1 MCYRVQKYNVIY
13 EINTL
18 FDHNLTHLK
27 VHLKIE
33 GFYSKKPIVLTIG
46 TFDGVHAGHR
56 AVIEVLKEKA
66 NKINGET
73 ALLTFSP
80 HPRVVLH
87 PDNHNL
93 KLLNSR
99 KEKEALLENAGLD
112 HLIVVHFDIA
122 LSRLT
127 PLDYVRKLLA
137 EGIKPTEIVVG
148 DDHRFGRNR
157 EGSFSSL
164 KEMGLMFNFNVT
176 ALNAERI
183 REIRVSSTKARDAI
197 IEGQIE
203 HANDLLSHPFPLS
216 GTVVEGEKLGQTI
229 DFPTAN
235 LKISDPLKIV
245 PMDGVYVVWARI
257 NEGKWMKGMMNIGCR
272 PSVIK
277 IDSGE
282 KTIEVHLIGYKGECY
297 GQAIEVR
304 IVKRLRDEM
313 LFNGLNELKA
323 ALSRD
328 RDETLELLKFEVP
341 PLL

>member
-1 MCYRVQKYNVIY
+1 MQKYNTIY
-13 EINTL
+13 EIITL
-18 FDHNLTHLK
+18 FEHNLTHLK
-27 VHLKIE
+27 VHQKIE
-33 GFYSKKPIVLTIG
+33 GFYSKKPVVLTIG
-46 TFDGVHAGHR
+46 TFDGVHAGHL

-66 NKINGET
+66 DKINGET

-93 KLLNSR
+93 RLLNTR
-99 KEKEALLENAGLD
+99 EEKEALLENAGLD
-112 HLIVVHFDIA
+112 HLIIVHFDIE

-127 PLDYVRKLLA
+127 PLEYVRKLLA
-137 EGIKPTEIVVG
+137 EGIKPAEVIIG

-157 EGSFSSL
+157 EGSFSNL

-183 REIRVSSTKARDAI
+183 HEIRVSSTKARAAI
-197 IEGQIE
+197 AEGQVE
-203 HANDLLSHPFPLS
+203 YANDLLSHPFPLS
-216 GTVVEGEKLGQTI
+216 GTVVEGDKLGQTI

-235 LKISDPLKIV
+235 LKLSDPLKIV

-257 NEGKWMKGMMNIGCR
+257 NRGKWMKGMMNIGCR

-277 IDSGE
+277 TGLGE
-282 KTIEVHLIGYKGECY
+282 TTIEIHFIGYKGDCY
-297 GQAIEVR
+297 GQALEVR
-304 IVKRLRDEM
+304 LVKRLRDEK
-313 LFNGLNELKA
+313 LFNGLNELKE

-328 RDETLELLKFEVP
+328 RDETLEVLKFEAP

>member
-1 MCYRVQKYNVIY
+1 MQKYNTIY

-33 GFYSKKPIVLTIG
+33 NFYSKKPVVLTIG

-56 AVIEVLKEKA
+56 AVIEVLKAKA

-93 KLLNSR
+93 RLLNTR

-137 EGIKPTEIVVG
+137 EGIKPTEIVIG

-164 KEMGLMFNFNVT
+164 KEMGLMFNFSVT

-197 IEGQIE
+197 TEGEIE

-216 GTVVEGEKLGQTI
+216 GTVVEGDKLGKTI

-235 LKISDPLKIV
+235 LKLSDPLKIV
-245 PMDGVYVVWARI
+245 PKDGVYVVWARI

-277 IDSGE
+277 IDLGE
-282 KTIEVHLIGYKGECY
+282 KTIEVHFIGYEGDCY
-297 GQAIEVR
+297 GQTIEVR

-313 LFNGLNELKA
+313 NFNGLNELKA

-328 RDETLELLKFEVP
+328 RDATIELLQFEVP
-341 PLL
+341 PVL

>member
-1 MCYRVQKYNVIY
+1 MQKYNTIY

-18 FDHNLTHLK
+18 FDHNLTLLK

-33 GFYSKKPIVLTIG
+33 SFYSKKPVVLTIG

-56 AVIEVLKEKA
+56 ALIDVLKAKA

-93 KLLNSR
+93 RLLNTR

-137 EGIKPTEIVVG
+137 EGIKPTEIVIG

-157 EGSFSSL
+157 EGSFNSL
-164 KEMGLMFNFNVT
+164 KEMGLMFHFNVT

-183 REIRVSSTKARDAI
+183 REIRVSSTKAREAVI
-197 IEGQIE
+197 KGQIE

-216 GTVVEGEKLGQTI
+216 GTVVEGDKLGQTI

-235 LKISDPLKIV
+235 LKLSDPLKIV

-277 IDSGE
+277 TAAG
-282 KTIEVHLIGYKGECY
+282 KTTIEVHFIGYAGNCY
-297 GQAIEVR
+297 GQVVEVR
-304 IVKRLRDEM
+304 FVKRLRDEM
-313 LFNGLNELKA
+313 NFNGLTELKA
-323 ALSRD
+323 ALRRD
-328 RDETLELLKFEVP
+328 RDETLEILQFEAP
-341 PLL
+341 PVL

>member
-1 MCYRVQKYNVIY
+1 VQKYNTIC

-18 FDHNLTHLK
+18 FEHNLTHLK
-27 VHLKIE
+27 VHQKIE
-33 GFYSKKPIVLTIG
+33 SFNSKKPIVLTIG

-56 AVIEVLKEKA
+56 AVIEVLQAKA
-66 NKINGET
+66 DKINGET

-93 KLLNSR
+93 RLLNTM

-112 HLIVVHFDIA
+112 HLIVVQFDFE

-127 PLDYVRKLLA
+127 PLDYVSKLLA
-137 EGIKPTEIVVG
+137 EGIKPAEIVIG

-164 KEMGLMFNFNVT
+164 KQMGLMFNFSVT

-183 REIRVSSTKARDAI
+183 REIRVSSTKARTAI
-197 IEGQIE
+197 SEGQIE
-203 HANDLLSHPFPLS
+203 HANNLLSHPFPLS
-216 GTVVEGEKLGQTI
+216 GTVVEGDKLGQTI

-235 LKISDPLKIV
+235 LKLSDPLKIV

-257 NEGKWMKGMMNIGCR
+257 SKGKWMKGMMNIGCR

-277 IDSGE
+277 TDSGE
-282 KTIEVHLIGYKGECY
+282 TTIEVHFIGYKGDCY
-297 GQAIEVR
+297 GQTIEVR

-313 LFNGLNELKA
+313 LFNGLDELQA
-323 ALSRD
+323 ALRRD
-328 RDETLELLKFEVP
+328 RDETLEALKFSALPVV
-341 PLL
+341 

>member
-164 KEMGLMFNFNVT
+164 KEMGLMFNFSVT

-197 IEGQIE
+197 SEGQIE

-216 GTVVEGEKLGQTI
+216 GTVVEGDKLGKTI

-235 LKISDPLKIV
+235 LKLSDPLKIV
-245 PMDGVYVVWARI
+245 PMVGVYVVWARI
-257 NEGKWMKGMMNIGCR
+257 N
-272 PSVIK
+272 
-277 IDSGE
+277 
-282 KTIEVHLIGYKGECY
+282 
-297 GQAIEVR
+297 
-304 IVKRLRDEM
+304 
-313 LFNGLNELKA
+313 
-323 ALSRD
+323 
-328 RDETLELLKFEVP
+328 
-341 PLL
+341 

>member
-1 MCYRVQKYNVIY
+1 VQKYNTIC

-18 FDHNLTHLK
+18 FEHNLTHLK
-27 VHLKIE
+27 VHQKIE
-33 GFYSKKPIVLTIG
+33 SFYSKKPVVLTIG

-56 AVIEVLKEKA
+56 AVIEVLQAKA
-66 NKINGET
+66 DKINGET

-93 KLLNSR
+93 RLLNTM

-112 HLIVVHFDIA
+112 HLIVIQFDFE

-137 EGIKPTEIVVG
+137 EGIKPAEIVIG

-164 KEMGLMFNFNVT
+164 KQMGLMFNFSVT

-183 REIRVSSTKARDAI
+183 REIRVSSTKARTAI
-197 IEGQIE
+197 SEGQIE

-216 GTVVEGEKLGQTI
+216 GTVVEGDKLGQTI

-235 LKISDPLKIV
+235 IKLSDPLKIV

-257 NEGKWMKGMMNIGCR
+257 SEGKWMKGMMNIGCR

-277 IDSGE
+277 TDSGE
-282 KTIEVHLIGYKGECY
+282 TTIEVHFIGYEGDCY

-313 LFNGLNELKA
+313 LFNGLDELKA
-323 ALSRD
+323 ALRRD
-328 RDETLELLKFEVP
+328 RDETLEVLKFSALPVV
-341 PLL
+341 

>member
-1 MCYRVQKYNVIY
+1 M
-13 EINTL
+13 
-18 FDHNLTHLK
+18 K

>member
-1 MCYRVQKYNVIY
+1 MQKYNTIY
-13 EINTL
+13 EINTP

-33 GFYSKKPIVLTIG
+33 SFYSKKPIVLTIG

-93 KLLNSR
+93 RLLNTR
-99 KEKEALLENAGLD
+99 KEKEALLENTGLD

-137 EGIKPTEIVVG
+137 EGIKPTEIVIG

-164 KEMGLMFNFNVT
+164 KEMGLMFNFSVT

-216 GTVVEGEKLGQTI
+216 GTVVEGDKLGKTI

-235 LKISDPLKIV
+235 LKLSDPLKIV
-245 PMDGVYVVWARI
+245 PKDGVYVVWARI
-257 NEGKWMKGMMNIGCR
+257 NEDKWMKGMMNIGCR

-277 IDSGE
+277 TTSGE
-282 KTIEVHLIGYKGECY
+282 TTIEVHFIGYEGDCY

-313 LFNGLNELKA
+313 LFDGLNELKV

-328 RDETLELLKFEVP
+328 RADTLELLQFAVP
-341 PLL
+341 PVL

>member
-1 MCYRVQKYNVIY
+1 MYNRLQKYNAIY

-18 FDHNLTHLK
+18 FDHNLTLLK
-27 VHLKIE
+27 VYLKIE
-33 GFYSKKPIVLTIG
+33 SFYSKKPVVLTIG

-56 AVIEVLKEKA
+56 AVIDVLKAKA

-93 KLLNSR
+93 RLLNTR

-137 EGIKPTEIVVG
+137 EGIKPTEIVIG

-157 EGSFSSL
+157 EGSFNSL

-183 REIRVSSTKARDAI
+183 REIRVSSTKAREAI

-216 GTVVEGEKLGQTI
+216 GTVVEGDKLGQTI

-235 LKISDPLKIV
+235 LKLSDPLKIV

-277 IDSGE
+277 TASGE
-282 KTIEVHLIGYKGECY
+282 TTIEVHLLGYAGNCY
-297 GQAIEVR
+297 GQFIEVR

-313 LFNGLNELKA
+313 LFNGLNDLKA
-323 ALSRD
+323 ALRRD
-328 RDETLELLKFEVP
+328 RDETIELLQFAVP
-341 PLL
+341 PVL

>member
-1 MCYRVQKYNVIY
+1 MQKYNTIY

-33 GFYSKKPIVLTIG
+33 NFYSKKPVVLTIG

-56 AVIEVLKEKA
+56 AVIEVLKAKA

-87 PDNHNL
+87 PNNHNL
-93 KLLNSR
+93 RLLNTR

-137 EGIKPTEIVVG
+137 EGIKPTEIVIG

-164 KEMGLMFNFNVT
+164 KEMGLMFNFSVT

-216 GTVVEGEKLGQTI
+216 GTVIEGDKLGKTI

-235 LKISDPLKIV
+235 LKLSDPLKIV
-245 PMDGVYVVWARI
+245 PKDGVYVVWARI

-277 IDSGE
+277 TTSGE
-282 KTIEVHLIGYKGECY
+282 TTIEVHLIAYEGDCY

-313 LFNGLNELKA
+313 LFDGLNELKV

-328 RDETLELLKFEVP
+328 RDDTLELLQFAVP
-341 PLL
+341 PVL

>member
-1 MCYRVQKYNVIY
+1 MQKYNTIC

-18 FDHNLTHLK
+18 FEHNLTHLK
-27 VHLKIE
+27 VHQKIE
-33 GFYSKKPIVLTIG
+33 SFYSKKPVVLTIG

-56 AVIEVLKEKA
+56 AVIEVLQAKA
-66 NKINGET
+66 DKINGET

-93 KLLNSR
+93 RLLNTR

-112 HLIVVHFDIA
+112 HLIVVHFDFE

-137 EGIKPTEIVVG
+137 EGIKPAEIVIG

-164 KEMGLMFNFNVT
+164 KQMGLMFNFSVT

-183 REIRVSSTKARDAI
+183 REIRVSSTKARTAVS
-197 IEGQIE
+197 EGQIE

-216 GTVVEGEKLGQTI
+216 GTVVEGDKLGQTI

-235 LKISDPLKIV
+235 LEISDPLKLV

-257 NEGKWMKGMMNIGCR
+257 SDGKWMNGMMNIGCR

-277 IDSGE
+277 TESSE
-282 KTIEVHLIGYKGECY
+282 TTIEVHIIGYEGDCY

-313 LFNGLNELKA
+313 LFNGLDELKA
-323 ALSRD
+323 ALRRD
-328 RDETLELLKFEVP
+328 RDETLEVLKFSDP
-341 PLL
+341 PVV

>member
-1 MCYRVQKYNVIY
+1 VQKYNVIY

>member
-1 MCYRVQKYNVIY
+1 VQKYNTIY
-13 EINTL
+13 EIITL
-18 FDHNLTHLK
+18 FEHNLTHLK
-27 VHLKIE
+27 VHQKIE
-33 GFYSKKPIVLTIG
+33 SFNSKKPIVLTIG

-56 AVIEVLKEKA
+56 AVIEVLQEKA
-66 NKINGET
+66 DKINGET

-93 KLLNSR
+93 RLLNTR

-112 HLIVVHFDIA
+112 HLIVVKFDFE

-137 EGIKPTEIVVG
+137 EGIKPTEIVIG

-164 KEMGLMFNFNVT
+164 KQMGLMFNFSVT

-183 REIRVSSTKARDAI
+183 REIRVSSTKARAAI
-197 IEGQIE
+197 AEGQIE

-216 GTVVEGEKLGQTI
+216 GTVVEGDKLGQTI

-257 NEGKWMKGMMNIGCR
+257 SKGEWMKGMMNIGCR

-277 IDSGE
+277 TDSGE
-282 KTIEVHLIGYKGECY
+282 TTIEIHFIGYEGNCY
-297 GQAIEVR
+297 GQGLEVR

-313 LFNGLNELKA
+313 LFNGLDELKE
-323 ALSRD
+323 ALLRD
-328 RDETLELLKFEVP
+328 RDETLEALKFEDP
-341 PLL
+341 PIV

>member
-66 NKINGET
+66 NKIDGET